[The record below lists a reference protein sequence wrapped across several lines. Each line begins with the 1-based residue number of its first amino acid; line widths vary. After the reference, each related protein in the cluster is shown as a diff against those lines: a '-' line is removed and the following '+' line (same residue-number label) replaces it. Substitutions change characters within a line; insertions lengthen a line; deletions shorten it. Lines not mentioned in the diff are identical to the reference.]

1 MVLHLHSVSLGEL
14 PPPPPR
20 VCFGRE
26 GLIESIVELA
36 GSLKPVA
43 LIGAGG
49 IGKTSIALCV
59 LHHDRIKERFG
70 DHRRF
75 IRCDQFPASRP
86 HLLSR
91 LSEVIGAGIEN
102 PEDLTPLRPFLSS
115 SEMILF
121 LDNAESILDPA
132 GPGAREIYT
141 VVEELTRFDNICLG
155 ITSRISTVPPH
166 CKRPVISTLAMEPA
180 CEIFYSIYTGDRQSD
195 IISDLVKR
203 LDFHALSITLL
214 ATVASHSMWDYDRL
228 AKEWET
234 QRAQILRT
242 DHNESLAATIE
253 LSLASQT
260 FRKLTPS
267 PSQKSS
273 KFVVSSTFR
282 KLIPSS
288 MLRERVP
295 SARELLQVVAFFPQG
310 INEKNLDWLFPT
322 IPNRKNLFDK
332 FCILSL
338 AYRSGGFITMLA
350 PIREYLGPKD
360 PRSSPLLR
368 ATKDRYFNRLSV
380 DVGPSRPGF
389 EEARWIVSE
398 DVNIEHLLDSSTSI
412 DPTARGAW
420 DACYH
425 FIQHLSWHKPRQTVL
440 GPKIE
445 ALPDGHPS
453 KSDYLFQLSE
463 LLGVVGNETERKR
476 VLTHI
481 LRLGRKKGNRF
492 EVGRTLRCLS
502 DTNRILGLHEEG
514 IQQAKEALAIF
525 EELGDKLYQGICL
538 NDLAGLLFT
547 DEQLD
552 AATDAASRAIN
563 LFSEKDQGYYICTS
577 HRFLGKVYRSKGERE
592 TAIHHFET
600 ALKIAS
606 PFDWHDELFWIH
618 HSLVLLYLDEDD
630 LDGANAH
637 IEQAKSHTPNDA
649 YKTGRAMQIQAQI
662 WYLQGKFEDA
672 TSQASRA
679 LESYE
684 KLGAAQDVQRCRNLL
699 QRMEVSSPR

>member
-1 MVLHLHSVSLGEL
+1 M

-26 GLIESIVELA
+26 GLIENIVTLA
-36 GSLKPVA
+36 ENLKPVA

-70 DHRRF
+70 DNRRF
-75 IRCDQFPASRP
+75 IRCDQFPASRT

-91 LSEVIGAGIEN
+91 LSKVIGAGIEN

-132 GPGAREIYT
+132 GPDAWEIYT

-155 ITSRISTVPPH
+155 ITSRISTIPPH
-166 CKRPVISTLAMEPA
+166 CKRPVISTLAVESA
-180 CEIFYSIYTGDRQSD
+180 CDIFYSIYNNGERSD
-195 IISDLVKR
+195 IISDLVRR

-214 ATVASHSMWDYDRL
+214 ATVASHSMWDCDRL
-228 AKEWET
+228 AKEWKT
-234 QRAQILRT
+234 QRTQVLRT
-242 DHNESLAATIE
+242 DHNESLATTIE

-267 PSQKSS
+267 PSPKSPKS
-273 KFVVSSTFR
+273 VASSTFR
-282 KLIPSS
+282 KLIPS
-288 MLRERVP
+288 MLQKPVP

-310 INEKNLDWLFPT
+310 INENNLDWLFPT
-322 IPNRKNLFDK
+322 IPDVKNVFDK

-338 AYRSGGFITMLA
+338 TYRSNGFITMLA
-350 PIREYLGPKD
+350 PIRDYLGPRD
-360 PRSSPLLR
+360 PKSSLLLC

-380 DVGPSRPGF
+380 DVNPDVPGF
-389 EEARWIVSE
+389 GETRWIVSE
-398 DVNIEHLLDSSTSI
+398 DVNVEHLLDISISI
-412 DPTARGAW
+412 DPTVKDVW
-420 DACYH
+420 NACDN
-425 FIQHLSWHKPRQTVL
+425 FIQHLYWHKPRQTVL

-445 ALPDGHPS
+445 ALSDDHPS
-453 KSDYLFQLSE
+453 KPEYLSQLSQLSGE
-463 LLGVVGNETERKR
+463 IGNQAERKR
-476 VLTHI
+476 LLNHA
-481 LRLGRKKGNRF
+481 LRLGRQKGDRSQ
-492 EVGRTLRCLS
+492 VGETLKHLS
-502 DTNRILGLHEEG
+502 DANRLLGLHEEG

-525 EELGDKLYQGICL
+525 EELRNKWWQGICL
-538 NDLAGLLFT
+538 NDLAGLFFS

-552 AATDAASRAIN
+552 AAKDAASRAID

-577 HRFLGKVYRSKGERE
+577 HRLLADVYRSKGERE

-606 PFDWHDELFWIH
+606 PFSWHDQLFSIH
-618 HSLVLLYLDEDD
+618 YDLVRLYLGEDHFED
-630 LDGANAH
+630 ANAH
-637 IEQAKSHTPNDA
+637 IQQAKSHALDDA
-649 YKTGRAMQIQAQI
+649 YNTIRAMEIQAEV
-662 WYLQGKFEDA
+662 WYRQGKLEDA
-672 TSQASRA
+672 RSETLDA
-679 LESYE
+679 LVSYE
-684 KLGAAQDVQRCRNLL
+684 KLGAAQDVEDCRNLL
-699 QRMEVSSPR
+699 QEIEQARRNLSTPAD